1 MKHYKK
7 SVINPYNNKQ
17 EIKILNAYAEL
28 QIPLD
33 EVDFVFVKK
42 NGVYEGTDSCKYPFK
57 VIHYELG
64 IPCRF
69 HDFRDTHATK
79 LIESG
84 ADIKAV
90 SKRLGHRNI
99 DFTYNIYV
107 RVTQK
112 MESETADKFEEICG
126 TLQEES
132 IMKNELPKT
141 KIDERTGIEYRL
153 EGDYYIPNLTLPKQE
168 TIILNKY
175 GRMRLNYLKEHKK
188 AEYSIMLLDGT
199 LSAHLKEIQETA
211 QNKVEQIIN
220 KLKAESDLT
229 EEMKDT
235 DILYWVGTMNAI
247 KNQAEEIV
255 FNELIYVQEECNINN
270 LREVKDDLLKEWIEY
285 REETIFA
292 IMNEEDKK
300 HEIRYDEITEKILKN
315 VPKQNQKYVR
325 QQLDVLDRN
334 YMEYLDYWCEK
345 YYRNGFADVIELF
358 RM

>member
-1 MKHYKK
+1 
-7 SVINPYNNKQ
+7 
-17 EIKILNAYAEL
+17 
-28 QIPLD
+28 
-33 EVDFVFVKK
+33 
-42 NGVYEGTDSCKYPFK
+42 
-57 VIHYELG
+57 
-64 IPCRF
+64 
-69 HDFRDTHATK
+69 
-79 LIESG
+79 
-84 ADIKAV
+84 
-90 SKRLGHRNI
+90 
-99 DFTYNIYV
+99 
-107 RVTQK
+107 
-112 MESETADKFEEICG
+112 
-126 TLQEES
+126 
-132 IMKNELPKT
+132 MKNELPKT

-199 LSAHLKEIQETA
+199 LNAHLKEIQETA
-211 QNKVEQIIN
+211 QNRVEQIIN

-255 FNELIYVQEECNINN
+255 FNELIYVQEECNMNN